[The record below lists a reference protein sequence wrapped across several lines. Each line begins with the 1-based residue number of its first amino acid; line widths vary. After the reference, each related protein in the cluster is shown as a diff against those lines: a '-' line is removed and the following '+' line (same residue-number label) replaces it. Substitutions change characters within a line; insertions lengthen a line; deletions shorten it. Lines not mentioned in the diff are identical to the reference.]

1 MEEVQRPI
9 LQGEYKLSRII
20 ETTADS
26 TLYFGYAIAA
36 PERQFAV
43 REFKMDIPDS
53 ESKVSPE
60 RLAVISSY
68 FQPLAM
74 RYMDF
79 IHPGATCLR
88 DFFFEN
94 GFVYFVIDFVP
105 GYRLSEIMNMRHG
118 CTFPE
123 MQAVSIAMQIAD
135 TMNYLHNLPNPVFMA
150 DMNLSNVIV
159 ATNGT
164 VLLTD
169 YGLGKLLVK
178 YKPEAVRMGTLG
190 YAAPEQIGPSGIV
203 NAYTDIYALGVLMH
217 QLVTGVD
224 PTKEPNV
231 IQPIAKFN
239 PAISQDYISIVKMAT
254 NPEPYK
260 RYTSMKDMLYALHAI
275 APQRRRSTKVVKR
288 NLIKEVLDVFTAP
301 FTGKSDREEG

>member
-9 LQGEYKLSRII
+9 LQGEYKLSRIV

-26 TLYFGYAIAA
+26 TLYYGYAIAA
-36 PERQFAV
+36 PERHFAV
-43 REFKMDIPDS
+43 REFKIDLPDN

-150 DMNLSNVIV
+150 DMNLSNVIL

-169 YGLGKLLVK
+169 YGLGKLLIK

-190 YAAPEQIGPSGIV
+190 YAAPEQIGPSGVV

-224 PTKEPNV
+224 PTAEPNV
-231 IQPIAKFN
+231 IKPIGKYN
-239 PAISQDYISIVKMAT
+239 PAISQDYMSIVKTAT
-254 NPEPYK
+254 SQEPYK
-260 RYTSMKDMLYALHAI
+260 RFTSMKDMLYALRAI
-275 APQRRRSTKVVKR
+275 APQRGRSTKVVKR
-288 NLIKEVLDVFTAP
+288 NLIKEIFDVFAAP
-301 FTGKSDREEG
+301 FTSKSDKDD